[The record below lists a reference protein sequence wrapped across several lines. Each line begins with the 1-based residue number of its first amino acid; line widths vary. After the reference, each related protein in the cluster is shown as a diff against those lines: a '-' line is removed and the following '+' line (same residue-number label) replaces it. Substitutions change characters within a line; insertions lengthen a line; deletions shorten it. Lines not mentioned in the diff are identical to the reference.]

1 MATTVTGFK
10 LEGICACV
18 PKDEIDNREFGK
30 PLFGD
35 DLEGIVQTIGVS
47 KRRVCPEKETT
58 SLDLCVAA
66 AKTLFQH
73 GNYDPASFGGIVFV
87 TISPDLLMPNNATYA
102 QHLMSLPQSI
112 AAFDINLACSG
123 YPYGL
128 YVAGMMAKTMQKRIL
143 LLDGET
149 NSHFASP
156 YDKVTALLFGDAGSA
171 TVLAPDTVD
180 SSDRCEASFLFH
192 THGESRQALHIP
204 DGGYRTRVNPLS
216 SEYQEYENGNKRRP
230 IDMVMDGMAV
240 FDFVAKRVPKAL
252 QQLLDETGKTVQD
265 VDWLVLHQANLYMIK
280 QVAKKIKMDLT
291 KVPLSIQ
298 KYGNSSSTTV
308 PLTIASE
315 LASALREKTN
325 MILMSGFGAG
335 LSIGTAL
342 LSIGP
347 CCCPGVVE
355 YDF

>member
-1 MATTVTGFK
+1 MATTVAGFK

-18 PKDEIDNREFGK
+18 PKEEIDNREFGK
-30 PLFGD
+30 ALFGD

-47 KRRVCPEKETT
+47 RRRVCPETETT
-58 SLDLCVAA
+58 SLDLCVFA
-66 AKTLFQH
+66 AKRLFEQ
-73 GNYDPASFGGIVFV
+73 GNFYPASFGGIVFV
-87 TISPDLLMPNNATYA
+87 TQTPDLLLPNNATYV
-102 QHLMSLPQSI
+102 QHLLALPQAI

-128 YVAGMMAKTMQKRIL
+128 YVAGMMAQTMQKRVL
-143 LLDGET
+143 LLDGDT
-149 NSHFASP
+149 HSHFVSP
-156 YDKVTALLFGDAGSA
+156 YDRTTALLFGDAGSA
-171 TVLAPDTVD
+171 TVLAPAERG
-180 SSDRCEASFLFH
+180 SSDAGKASFLFH
-192 THGESRQALHIP
+192 THGESRQALQIP
-204 DGGYRTRVNPLS
+204 DGGYRTRVNPRS
-216 SEYQEYENGNKRRP
+216 SEYQDVESGNRRRP

-265 VDWLVLHQANLYMIK
+265 LDWLVLHQANLFMIK
-280 QVAKKIKMDLT
+280 QVAKKIKMDMA

-315 LASALREKTN
+315 LASSIQEKANT
-325 MILMSGFGAG
+325 ILMSGFGAG

-342 LSIGP
+342 LSVGP

-355 YDF
+355 YDS

>member
-128 YVAGMMAKTMQKRIL
+128 
-143 LLDGET
+143 
-149 NSHFASP
+149 
-156 YDKVTALLFGDAGSA
+156 
-171 TVLAPDTVD
+171 
-180 SSDRCEASFLFH
+180 
-192 THGESRQALHIP
+192 
-204 DGGYRTRVNPLS
+204 
-216 SEYQEYENGNKRRP
+216 
-230 IDMVMDGMAV
+230 
-240 FDFVAKRVPKAL
+240 
-252 QQLLDETGKTVQD
+252 
-265 VDWLVLHQANLYMIK
+265 
-280 QVAKKIKMDLT
+280 
-291 KVPLSIQ
+291 
-298 KYGNSSSTTV
+298 
-308 PLTIASE
+308 
-315 LASALREKTN
+315 
-325 MILMSGFGAG
+325 
-335 LSIGTAL
+335 
-342 LSIGP
+342 
-347 CCCPGVVE
+347 
-355 YDF
+355 